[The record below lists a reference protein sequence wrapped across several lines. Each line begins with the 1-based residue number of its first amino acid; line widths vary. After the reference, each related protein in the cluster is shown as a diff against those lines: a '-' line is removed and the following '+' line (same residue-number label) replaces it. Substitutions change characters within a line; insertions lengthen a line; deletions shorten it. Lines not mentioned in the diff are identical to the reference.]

1 MELKTFKQQKSEL
14 NKRMKED
21 KDRFEKFKLNRM
33 KEILNM
39 KRKNIEKDYEIR
51 KLEKKKKKVMQYIMR
66 KDEEAKRL
74 KRANDTLKEILE
86 PKNRN
91 TFVKPMSRA
100 TVGGHA
106 NVEPTHV

>member
-1 MELKTFKQQKSEL
+1 
-14 NKRMKED
+14 
-21 KDRFEKFKLNRM
+21 
-33 KEILNM
+33 
-39 KRKNIEKDYEIR
+39 
-51 KLEKKKKKVMQYIMR
+51 MQYIMR